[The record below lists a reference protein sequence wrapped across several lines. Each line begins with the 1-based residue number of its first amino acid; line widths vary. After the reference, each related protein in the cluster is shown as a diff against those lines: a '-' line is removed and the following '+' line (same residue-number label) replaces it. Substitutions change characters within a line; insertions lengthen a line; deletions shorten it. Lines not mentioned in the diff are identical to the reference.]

1 MAEPTESIL
10 APLRKAHAS
19 VAKLLQTHPELAE
32 PLGAILAAIVEAEDS
47 LAQLGSRRRSRA
59 GSGGARTAGKQK
71 RYERHTRGGEEYLA
85 EYRTDSPYPFRV
97 AKAVL
102 DALVHTLGSA
112 KSPLRIGDVREAVS
126 ETVGETPAPYQLQ
139 TCLRYLATDG
149 LIRMRGRT
157 YAAIEPKILRRQV
170 ADLWKKTPQQ
180 GRT

>member
-10 APLRKAHAS
+10 AALRRARAS

-32 PLGAILAAIVEAEDS
+32 PLGAILAAIVEAEDG
-47 LAQLGSRRRSRA
+47 LAQLGGRRRGRT
-59 GSGGARTAGKQK
+59 GSSGTRTATKAK

-85 EYRTDSPYPFRV
+85 EYRADSPYPFRV

-102 DALVHTLGSA
+102 DAIVTTLGSA
-112 KSPLRIGDVREAVS
+112 KSPLRIGELRDAVS
-126 ETVGETPAPYQLQ
+126 EAVGETPAPYQLQ

-157 YAAIEPKILRRQV
+157 YAAIEPKQLRRQV
-170 ADLWKKTPQQ
+170 ADMWKKTPQQ
-180 GRT
+180 GDT